1 MKKIIRFLTLAVLL
15 AAPWGGYFNQV
26 QAQATLVQIGDGTAT
41 TNQVPIGTYYNYS
54 ITEQMYTSSEIGM
67 AGTIQSI
74 GFYYMGIAAKDL
86 PITVYMKNEDAAD
99 LSTGISLADADQVFS
114 GNLSVTTTAGWVTIT
129 LDTPFEYDGSSNLLI
144 GIIKDYLYYFSGQS
158 WQGTS
163 VSNMARYSQNDNSEY
178 TTSTVPETAS
188 GTRPNIQ
195 ISIVPG
201 SGPVCEKPATLDVSS
216 VTATGATLT
225 WTAGS
230 GTYNVEYKTAAAAD
244 WTSLLTN
251 TTATSHTLTGLT
263 SATDYQV
270 RVQSICS
277 GETSGW
283 KTANFS
289 TLFGIPLTENFG
301 TSAPTGWIMKSGL
314 LNEAAGTATLS
325 NSSTWSFGTN
335 NNVFDNHA
343 RCNIYSNYQK
353 WLIMPAVLM
362 EDNVQLTFD
371 LALTKYSGS
380 DSPTAGQQ
388 ADDKFIVLAS
398 TDNMATWTV
407 LRKWDNAG
415 SAYVYDEITNA
426 AAGQTVAIDLS
437 AFDGQN
443 VIIAF
448 YGEST
453 VSGGDNNL
461 HIDNVSINYI
471 PSCPK
476 PTDLTLGAITA
487 SEAPLTWTAGGEE
500 TSWKVYLNGALVT
513 TVNTNSYTFTGLTAS
528 TDYTFGVA
536 AVCGV
541 DDEST
546 IATVAGHTACGA
558 VASFPYTMGFET
570 ADAEKLACWTTVDA
584 DGDGNGWDISALT
597 AHTGTYVA
605 TSASYD
611 NNSGELFPDNWL
623 ISPAITL
630 PNDRDMQLSW
640 WEVGQDASWPDET
653 YSVYI
658 STTGNTTA
666 DFNTTELQPMF
677 TATAA
682 YVNHIINLAAYRGET
697 IWIAYRHYDCSDLYQ
712 LNIDDISVEDAPS
725 CAAPADIA
733 VDSWTYNTVTVSWTD
748 NNAGGSTY
756 VILDDLDNEVVTITG
771 LSSTG
776 VTITGLTAETN
787 YPLGSFK
794 VKAVC
799 SGSEESS
806 PVNVPAFYT
815 GYCQSAPGTGYP
827 INSVVFG
834 NGANTVNN
842 TTTPAGAPYYG
853 DYHNMVGTVYQG
865 MTADIDIT
873 FGASALRTLI
883 WVDWDNS
890 LSFEPS
896 ELVYN
901 AVSPAGNPST
911 VNASFPIDNAQTL
924 GDYRM
929 RIGASSSYFNSYQV
943 PCYYGTNFDVVYHD
957 YTLRVAAVPSCIP
970 PADLAI
976 TPASVDAHGA
986 TLTWTSSASAWEV
999 SYSEHAADS
1008 WSTPVAAN
1016 TASYTF
1022 TGLTSETSYDVR
1034 VRANCGV
1041 DGYSDWVT
1049 LANAF
1054 TTDIACFAPTA
1065 LAASNITNHTADVTW
1080 TGTSAS
1086 YNVKY
1091 RTAAYVNGTEEA
1103 FASSSIPTGWTR
1115 YNTQLTDNVLNGTTS
1130 LTTYSYGWSFGASN
1144 GVFDSHAYMN
1154 IYGSNKYW
1162 LVTPATTLTA
1172 NAGMNFDLALTAY
1185 SGTLASAQT
1194 TGTDDRFVVL
1204 ISTDNMASW
1213 TILREWNNSGSTY
1226 VYNDIATAG
1235 EHVNIDLSAYAG
1247 QTVKIAF
1254 YGESTVSNADNNL
1267 HIDNVAIG
1275 TDVPAGSW
1283 NSTTSTST
1291 TASLAGLLA
1300 ERKYEV
1306 QVQSDCS
1313 ASSDGF
1319 STWSTTFFTTDIP
1332 CATPTALAAPAS
1344 GVKARRVDLT
1354 WTSYAEDWQLDVY
1367 DQTRGESFG
1376 FFDVNIGDVVQEG
1389 NNMTYTLEN
1398 LEPETEYIVRLRS
1411 NCEASYAGDGQS
1423 EWSALLNVTT
1433 LADCGRPENV
1443 TVSNVGAHV
1452 ADVAWTG
1459 NGDEFT
1465 VWYRTAATVDG
1476 TVEEF
1481 ATSSIPS
1488 GWENKSG
1495 LLSSVMGGTAL
1506 GSTTQWAFGTSNS
1519 VFNSHARINIYGTSR
1534 YGWLIAPATTLP
1546 ASAALSFDVALTAYN
1561 SAGAAATT
1569 GTDDRF
1575 VVLISTDNMASWT
1588 ILREWNNSGST
1599 YVYNNIATAGENVN
1613 IDLSA
1618 YATQNVRIAFY
1629 GESTVSNADNDLHI
1643 DNVAIGT
1650 PVAAG
1655 TWEKVDITTAPAQTS
1670 LEGLRDG
1677 TTYELKVTPACD
1689 ESAESDIASFTT
1701 LALPTFNV
1709 TANNWYALSSPMHDA
1724 GQTYESVAKVKKLTT
1739 GTYDFLRYDEPSST
1753 WESQKSGA
1761 GHTGF
1766 STLEL
1771 GRGYIYRRANDAVLE
1786 VDGEPNTGNV
1796 NVAITK
1802 DADGWNLIGNPFMVP
1817 IRLNSTY
1824 MAPSSTAVLTSGGYK
1839 LSTNGMWTAITSSTD
1854 IAVGQA
1860 VLVKATTA
1868 GTLTLRKSASKS
1880 AASGEEN
1887 GQGFLFSL
1895 SNDVYS
1901 DVAYAMFADGEGL
1914 PKISHLN
1921 PEAPMLSIDGY
1932 AIAMLEQGVER
1943 FPLSV
1948 SGQGKYTLALK
1959 ENSADATY
1967 LHLIDRATG
1976 RDIDLL
1982 ATPEYT
1988 FTANGQADR
1997 FEVRLMPGMD
2007 ENGNVNFVYI
2017 DGTRLIVDG
2026 EGELQ
2031 VFDVMGR
2038 QLGSAQVAG
2047 TATLDRSALG
2057 IVSAGVYVM
2066 RLGGNSQKIVVK

>member
-26 QAQATLVQIGDGTAT
+26 QAQSTLTVYDGTT
-41 TNQVPIGTYYNYS
+41 TNSYVP
-54 ITEQMYTSSEIGM
+54 
-67 AGTIQSI
+67 A
-74 GFYYMGIAAKDL
+74 YMGYWDDFSRSQFVI
-86 PITVYMKNEDAAD
+86 PAAD
-99 LSTGISLADADQVFS
+99 LAAMDGLLITSLTFYTNSSNVPYTSASTCDVYLKEVDYTTISAFEPTASATTVYSGTVSVVSAGSGGEMTITFNS
-114 GNLSVTTTAGWVTIT
+114 PYVYGGGNLLVGIENTTDAGYKFINFYGQTV
-129 LDTPFEYDGSSNLLI
+129 
-144 GIIKDYLYYFSGQS
+144 SG
-158 WQGTS
+158 
-163 VSNMARYSQNDNSEY
+163 
-178 TTSTVPETAS
+178 AS
-188 GTRPNIQ
+188 GAGYN
-195 ISIVPG
+195 SSSL
-201 SGPVCEKPATLDVSS
+201 SGVSFTQRNFIPKTTFSYETPASCAKPTALAAGS
-216 VTATGATLT
+216 VTATGA
-225 WTAGS
+225 S
-230 GTYNVEYKTAAAAD
+230 
-244 WTSLLTN
+244 
-251 TTATSHTLTGLT
+251 
-263 SATDYQV
+263 
-270 RVQSICS
+270 
-277 GETSGW
+277 
-283 KTANFS
+283 
-289 TLFGIPLTENFG
+289 
-301 TSAPTGWIMKSGL
+301 
-314 LNEAAGTATLS
+314 
-325 NSSTWSFGTN
+325 
-335 NNVFDNHA
+335 
-343 RCNIYSNYQK
+343 
-353 WLIMPAVLM
+353 
-362 EDNVQLTFD
+362 
-371 LALTKYSGS
+371 
-380 DSPTAGQQ
+380 
-388 ADDKFIVLAS
+388 
-398 TDNMATWTV
+398 
-407 LRKWDNAG
+407 
-415 SAYVYDEITNA
+415 
-426 AAGQTVAIDLS
+426 
-437 AFDGQN
+437 
-443 VIIAF
+443 
-448 YGEST
+448 
-453 VSGGDNNL
+453 
-461 HIDNVSINYI
+461 
-471 PSCPK
+471 
-476 PTDLTLGAITA
+476 
-487 SEAPLTWTAGGEE
+487 LTWTAGGTETDWVVEYGTASDFAGATSRNVSTTPTLNLTGLTAQTTYYVRVKAVCGVGDESNWSTTSFTTLEACPADHVCIGSGTSTNSSLPANNYYNYSLTQQIYTAAELGNTPGYILSMDFFKAASTAMEKNLNIYIVSTTKSEFTSNTDWIPVTAADLVYSGTVNFANNDWTTITFDSPFNYDGTSNLAIVVDNNTGAYVSNTNLYVFSTGTTNQALYYNSDSDNLDPTTSLTASGTRVTSKNRVRLHIGEPPSCLKPTALAITNITDVAATITWTAGGSE
-500 TSWKVYLNGALVT
+500 TSWKVYNGSTLVA
-513 TVNTNSYTFTGLTAS
+513 TVNTNSYTFTSLTAS

-584 DGDGNGWDISALT
+584 DGDGNGWDFSALT

-957 YTLRVAAVPSCIP
+957 YTLRVAAVPSCMP

-986 TLTWTSSASAWEV
+986 TLTWTSTASAWEV

-1086 YNVKY
+1086 YNIDY
-1091 RTAAYVNGTEEA
+1091 RTAAYTNPISLNEDFTGLASGIPAGWDNSEGTTTYESYKWSYNNNGHDA
-1103 FASSSIPTGWTR
+1103 APCLRFNSYSNSSNYTNYLKTPTMNFDGGNTMVLSFWWKNPTGGDFSV
-1115 YNTQLTDNVLNGTTS
+1115 YISTDGGTTKTELAS
-1130 LTTYSYGWSFGASN
+1130 GLTGQSTWKQEVINLAGYEGASN
-1144 GVFDSHAYMN
+1144 VTIHFKGTSNYGNGDAYIYLDEVKVGIEVPSGEWQHA
-1154 IYGSNKYW
+1154 
-1162 LVTPATTLTA
+1162 
-1172 NAGMNFDLALTAY
+1172 
-1185 SGTLASAQT
+1185 
-1194 TGTDDRFVVL
+1194 
-1204 ISTDNMASW
+1204 
-1213 TILREWNNSGSTY
+1213 
-1226 VYNDIATAG
+1226 
-1235 EHVNIDLSAYAG
+1235 
-1247 QTVKIAF
+1247 
-1254 YGESTVSNADNNL
+1254 
-1267 HIDNVAIG
+1267 
-1275 TDVPAGSW
+1275 
-1283 NSTTSTST
+1283 TST
-1291 TASLAGLLA
+1291 TETKQLTGLLA
-1300 ERKYEV
+1300 STPYEV
-1306 QVQSDCS
+1306 KVQGDCS
-1313 ASSDGF
+1313 ASGDGL

-1332 CATPTALAAPAS
+1332 CATPTALAAPVS
-1344 GVKARRVDLT
+1344 GVKARQVDLT

-1367 DQTRGESFG
+1367 DQTRGEGFG

-1389 NNMTYTLEN
+1389 NNMTYTLDN

-1423 EWSALLNVTT
+1423 EWTAPLNVTT
-1433 LADCGRPENV
+1433 LEDCSTPTNV
-1443 TVSNVGAHV
+1443 TVTNVTDQGAT
-1452 ADVAWTG
+1452 VAW
-1459 NGDEFT
+1459 NGDDAEFN
-1465 VWYRTAATVDG
+1465 VKYRTASEIDPNNIAL
-1476 TVEEF
+1476 EEPF
-1481 ATSSIPS
+1481 ATNSIPT
-1488 GWENKSG
+1488 GWTRYSG
-1495 LLSSVMGGTAL
+1495 LLNNVMGGTAL
-1506 GSTTQWAFGTSNS
+1506 
-1519 VFNSHARINIYGTSR
+1519 
-1534 YGWLIAPATTLP
+1534 ATTTSGWTTNTYALGTYNLKVNIFGSSCNYWAVTP
-1546 ASAALSFDVALTAYN
+1546 AIDVPTDAVLSFDLALTDYGN
-1561 SAGAAATT
+1561 SDPIEDNTAQA
-1569 GTDDRF
+1569 DDRF
-1575 VVLISTDNMASWT
+1575 VVLITNDDMATWT

-1599 YVYNNIATAGENVN
+1599 YVYNNIATAGEPVT

-1618 YATQNVRIAFY
+1618 YDGQNVKIAFY
-1629 GESTVSNADNDLHI
+1629 GESTVSGGDNDLHI
-1643 DNVAIGT
+1643 DNVS
-1650 PVAAG
+1650 VAA
-1655 TWEKVDITTAPAQTS
+1655 TVATEPWNVDNTSSLTHVLDGLDPDTKYEVVVAPGCDDNLTS
-1670 LEGLRDG
+1670 TRV
-1677 TTYELKVTPACD
+1677 Y
-1689 ESAESDIASFTT
+1689 FTT
-1701 LALPTFNV
+1701 LAAITKNIV
-1709 TANNWYALSSPMHDA
+1709 ADQWYAISSPVHNSGNNETFA
-1724 GQTYESVAKVKKLTT
+1724 GVTNLTS
-1739 GTYDFLRYDEPSST
+1739 GTYDLLYWD
-1753 WESQKSGA
+1753 QANGA
-1761 GHTGF
+1761 WKTSKPAVITSFTRGQ
-1766 STLEL
+1766 
-1771 GRGYIYRRANDAVLE
+1771 GYIYRRSDAATLTFV
-1786 VDGEPNTGNV
+1786 GQRNSGNF
-1796 NVAITK
+1796 NS
-1802 DADGWNLIGNPFMVP
+1802 DYLYYSCPDLNLKGFHLVGNPYPVAYTP
-1817 IRLNSTY
+1817 IVDY
-1824 MAPSSTAVLTSGGYK
+1824 YK
-1839 LSTNGMWTAITSSTD
+1839 LSTNGTWTANTASTGSVAVAEGFFIKKASSGYYAFAEPSGAKSAPRSNAATIALTVSNDDYSD
-1854 IAVGQA
+1854 IA
-1860 VLVKATTA
+1860 
-1868 GTLTLRKSASKS
+1868 
-1880 AASGEEN
+1880 
-1887 GQGFLFSL
+1887 
-1895 SNDVYS
+1895 
-1901 DVAYAMFADGEGL
+1901 YARFADGEGM
-1914 PKISHLN
+1914 PKMAHLN
-1921 PEAPMLSIDGY
+1921 TEAPALSIPQGDRRY
-1932 AIAMLEQGVER
+1932 AIANLDENTES
-1943 FPLSV
+1943 FPLHF
-1948 SGQGKYTLALK
+1948 SGFGEYTFSLSD
-1959 ENSADATY
+1959 NSLGLGY
-1967 LHLIDRATG
+1967 LHLVDRETG
-1976 RDIDLL
+1976 ADVDMLRQSG
-1982 ATPEYT
+1982 YT
-1988 FTANGQADR
+1988 FNANGNESERFVVLLRPTADANS
-1997 FEVRLMPGMD
+1997 FVR
-2007 ENGNVNFVYI
+2007 VS
-2017 DGTRLIVDG
+2017 GTRLIVDG

>member
-26 QAQATLVQIGDGTAT
+26 QAQQSLPYSYGFENNNLATDGWT
-41 TNQVPIGTYYNYS
+41 T
-54 ITEQMYTSSEIGM
+54 
-67 AGTIQSI
+67 QSI
-74 GFYYMGIAAKDL
+74 AG
-86 PITVYMKNEDAAD
+86 
-99 LSTGISLADADQVFS
+99 STGINSSASKTGSYGFQFYYNSNPPQYLISPELTGTENGVEVTFQYKNGSSWTETFTVGYS
-114 GNLSVTTTAGWVTIT
+114 TTT
-129 LDTPFEYDGSSNLLI
+129 GSVDQFTWDSP
-144 GIIKDYLYYFSGQS
+144 
-158 WQGTS
+158 
-163 VSNMARYSQNDNSEY
+163 EY
-178 TTSTVPETAS
+178 TAPTSWTEYQNTFPAGTKYVAIKYTANDQFKMYIDDISFMAPASCAKPTALTATVT
-188 GTRPNIQ
+188 
-195 ISIVPG
+195 PG
-201 SGPVCEKPATLDVSS
+201 SGTIATLNWTAGGTETEWTVEYSTSADFSSGVSS
-216 VTATGATLT
+216 TTATGTPT
-225 WTAGS
+225 K
-230 GTYNVEYKTAAAAD
+230 N
-244 WTSLLTN
+244 
-251 TTATSHTLTGLT
+251 LTGLT
-263 SATDYQV
+263 PETQYYARVKADCGGGDVSDWSTTCTFTPSNAYTITVNDGSTTNSYVPVYGYYADATQRSEFIIPAASLASMRYGTINSMKFYANYSFTSTGTFQVYLKEVDEDAFSGTTFYTADEATTVYTGTVTVSSTEGMTITFSAPFVYEGGNLLVGFYQATGGNYSSSGANFYGVSATGA
-270 RVQSICS
+270 SIS
-277 GETSGW
+277 MYSSYAAEQR
-283 KTANFS
+283 NFLPKV
-289 TLFGIPLTENFG
+289 TFAFTPGA
-301 TSAPTGWIMKSGL
+301 APT
-314 LNEAAGTATLS
+314 
-325 NSSTWSFGTN
+325 
-335 NNVFDNHA
+335 
-343 RCNIYSNYQK
+343 
-353 WLIMPAVLM
+353 
-362 EDNVQLTFD
+362 
-371 LALTKYSGS
+371 
-380 DSPTAGQQ
+380 
-388 ADDKFIVLAS
+388 
-398 TDNMATWTV
+398 
-407 LRKWDNAG
+407 
-415 SAYVYDEITNA
+415 
-426 AAGQTVAIDLS
+426 
-437 AFDGQN
+437 
-443 VIIAF
+443 
-448 YGEST
+448 
-453 VSGGDNNL
+453 
-461 HIDNVSINYI
+461 
-471 PSCPK
+471 CPK
-476 PTDLTLGAITA
+476 PTGLTLGAITA

-500 TSWKVYLNGALVT
+500 TSWKVYLNGALVS

-536 AVCGV
+536 AVCDV

-584 DGDGNGWDISALT
+584 DGDGNGWDFSALT

-682 YVNHIINLAAYRGET
+682 YVNHIINLAAYRGQT

-756 VILDDLDNEVVTITG
+756 VILDDLDNEVATITG

-957 YTLRVAAVPSCIP
+957 YTLRVAAVPSCMP

-1022 TGLTSETSYDVR
+1022 TGLTPETAYDVR
-1034 VRANCGV
+1034 VRSNCGV
-1041 DGYSDWVT
+1041 DGNSDWVT

-1080 TGTSAS
+1080 TGTAAS

-1091 RTAAYVNGTEEA
+1091 RTAAYVNGTEET
-1103 FASSSIPTGWTR
+1103 FATSSIPTGWTR

-1130 LTTYSYGWSFGASN
+1130 LTSYSYGWYFGTSN

-1162 LVTPATTLTA
+1162 LVTPATALTA
-1172 NAGMNFDLALTAY
+1172 NAGLSFDLALTAY
-1185 SGTLASAQT
+1185 SGTLPSAQT

-1204 ISTDNMASW
+1204 ISTDDMATW
-1213 TILREWNNSGSTY
+1213 TILREWNNSGSSY
-1226 VYNDIATAG
+1226 VYNNIATAG
-1235 EHVNIDLSAYAG
+1235 DHVNIDLSAYAG

-1275 TDVPAGSW
+1275 TAVDAGGW

-1313 ASSDGF
+1313 ASSDGL
-1319 STWSTTFFTTDIP
+1319 STWATTFFTTDIP

-1367 DQTRGESFG
+1367 DQTRGEGFG

-1423 EWSALLNVTT
+1423 EWTAPLNVTT

-1476 TVEEF
+1476 IDEEF
-1481 ATSSIPS
+1481 ATSSLPS

-1506 GSTTQWAFGTSNS
+1506 SASAQWFFGTSNG
-1519 VFNSHARINIYGTSR
+1519 VFDSHARINIYGTSR

-1546 ASAALSFDVALTAYN
+1546 AGATLNFDLALTAY
-1561 SAGAAATT
+1561 SGTGAAS
-1569 GTDDRF
+1569 GTCDDDRF
-1575 VVLISTDNMASWT
+1575 VVLISTDNMATWT
-1588 ILREWNNSGST
+1588 ILREWNNSGSS
-1599 YVYNNIATAGENVN
+1599 YVYNNIATAGESVN
-1613 IDLSA
+1613 IDLST

-1629 GESTVSNADNDLHI
+1629 GESTESGGDNNLHI

-1655 TWEKVDITTAPAQTS
+1655 TWKKVEITTAPAQTS
-1670 LEGLRDG
+1670 LEDLRDG

-1709 TANNWYALSSPMHDA
+1709 SANKWYALSSPMHDA

-1766 STLEL
+1766 STLEP

-1817 IRLNSTY
+1817 IRFNSTY
-1824 MAPSSTAVLTSGGYK
+1824 MVDASAALNTSGFYT
-1839 LSTNGMWTAITSSTD
+1839 LSTNGTWTAVSSYYFSYTD
-1854 IAVGQA
+1854 IAAGQA
-1860 VLVKATTA
+1860 VLVKANTA

-1887 GQGFLFSL
+1887 GQGFVFSL

-1932 AIAMLEQGVER
+1932 AIAMMEQGVER

-2047 TATLDRSALG
+2047 TATLDRSSLG
-2057 IVSAGVYVM
+2057 IVSAGVYVV